1 MQEKRKTK
9 QIIKRNDIKENKAIT
24 LVALV
29 VTVIVLIIL
38 AAVSI
43 SLVLGEHGLLKMTR
57 DGRDNYLVAANEEQ
71 AQLGQLED
79 QWDSLI
85 NGGNTPPPGGGGEN
99 APQPGESGYAGG
111 SYNDPYIPIG
121 FTHTGSENW
130 NQGYT
135 ITGNADSSNPGDQF
149 VWVPCSTEAT
159 PPEGVVAFT
168 KITNS
173 SSKYNSNN
181 FTLHPSGGTN
191 AEVDPEDS
199 TVGEIRTSVGT
210 YGGFYI
216 AKYEAGIAD
225 TEGVAKDNGS
235 LTTKTAT
242 DGGVKPKSQAG
253 LGVWNSI
260 SRADCLTVAKAMI
273 PVATG
278 AKSTLISG
286 ECWDTALSW
295 ITATASENGDAA
307 YAEDSSGKGWYSD
320 VSSYAIHTTGYY
332 GTNTKNIFDMGGNAF
347 EYTSE
352 NCKINGY
359 QYVVV
364 RGGDYYSSS
373 GSGGPAAYRYDGN
386 GYAYGDVSFRVVLYK

>member
-43 SLVLGEHGLLKMTR
+43 SLVLGEHGLLKMAR

-85 NGGNTPPPGGGGEN
+85 NGGNTPPPEGGGGN

-173 SSKYNSNN
+173 SSKYNTNN
-181 FTLHPSGGTN
+181 VTLHPSGGTN

-199 TVGEIRTSVGT
+199 TVGDIRTSVGT

-216 AKYEAGIAD
+216 AKYEA
-225 TEGVAKDNGS
+225 S
-235 LTTKTAT
+235 
-242 DGGVKPKSQAG
+242 
-253 LGVWNSI
+253 
-260 SRADCLTVAKAMI
+260 
-273 PVATG
+273 
-278 AKSTLISG
+278 
-286 ECWDTALSW
+286 
-295 ITATASENGDAA
+295 
-307 YAEDSSGKGWYSD
+307 
-320 VSSYAIHTTGYY
+320 
-332 GTNTKNIFDMGGNAF
+332 
-347 EYTSE
+347 
-352 NCKINGY
+352 KI
-359 QYVVV
+359 
-364 RGGDYYSSS
+364 
-373 GSGGPAAYRYDGN
+373 
-386 GYAYGDVSFRVVLYK
+386 

>member
-43 SLVLGEHGLLKMTR
+43 SLVLGEHGLLKMAR

-85 NGGNTPPPGGGGEN
+85 NGGNTPPPGGGGGN

-181 FTLHPSGGTN
+181 YILHPSGGTN

-199 TVGEIRTSVGT
+199 TVGDIRTSVGT

-216 AKYEAGIAD
+216 AKYEAGI
-225 TEGVAKDNGS
+225 EGTAANSTLGS
-235 LTTKTAT
+235 NKKAT

-320 VSSYAIHTTGYY
+320 VSSNAIHTTGYY
-332 GTNTKNIFDMGGNAF
+332 GTNTKNIFDMGGNDF

-352 NCKINGY
+352 YCSRDGF
-359 QYVVV
+359 QYVVG
-364 RGGDYYSSS
+364 RGGCYGNS
-373 GSGGPAAYRYDGN
+373 GSDHPAAYRSYYER
-386 GYAYGDVSFRVVLYK
+386 YADSYYSFRVVLYK

>member
-9 QIIKRNDIKENKAIT
+9 LIIKRNEIKENKAIT

-43 SLVLGEHGLLKMTR
+43 SLVLGEHGLLKMAR

-85 NGGNTPPPGGGGEN
+85 NGGNTPPPGGGGGN

-173 SSKYNSNN
+173 SSKYNTNN
-181 FTLHPSGGTN
+181 VTLHPSGGTN

-199 TVGEIRTSVGT
+199 TVGDIRTSVGT

-216 AKYEAGIAD
+216 AKYEAGI
-225 TEGVAKDNGS
+225 EGTAANSTLGS
-235 LTTKTAT
+235 NIKAT
-242 DGGVKPKSQAG
+242 DGRVKPKSQAG
-253 LGVWNSI
+253 LGVWNAI
-260 SRADCLTVAKAMI
+260 SRADCLKVAKAMI
-273 PVATG
+273 PASTG

-295 ITATASENGDAA
+295 ITAIASENGDAA

-352 NCKINGY
+352 NCKDDGY

-364 RGGDYYSSS
+364 GRGGNYDDS
-373 GSGGPAAYRYDGN
+373 GSDGPAAYR
-386 GYAYGDVSFRVVLYK
+386 GDYHGDADFGISFRVVLYK